1 MTIKKSAREII
12 FKPQP
17 FFTCLMSALE
27 IYPRETY
34 GFLFSQ
40 TDKNTIDF
48 AYTLKTAETTFENVY
63 TDYEVEEYLFERA
76 KTDFGLNLIGDF
88 HSHADYR
95 SKTTCKP
102 GKTDSKGLRE
112 NPERISIILSLSAKE
127 KKSVDMLMRAYYYDD
142 EQKRIRK
149 AKLILPRK
157 LENLLSETNPSL
169 LNFFKTP
176 QR

>member
-1 MTIKKSAREII
+1 MGMKKLAREII
-12 FKPQP
+12 FKPHP

-40 TDKNTIDF
+40 INENTIDF
-48 AYTLKTAETTFENVY
+48 AYTLKTAETTFGVVY
-63 TDYEVEEYLFERA
+63 TDSEVEEYLFERA
-76 KTDFGLNLIGDF
+76 KKDFGLNLIGDF
-88 HSHADYR
+88 HSHTDYG

-102 GKTDSKGLRE
+102 GKTDTKGLIK
-112 NPERISIILSLSAKE
+112 NPDKISIIFSLSTNHERFLA
-127 KKSVDMLMRAYYYDD
+127 MLMRAYYYDG

-149 AKLILPRK
+149 AKLVLPK
-157 LENLLSETNPSL
+157 GLENMLSQNNSSF